1 LGRISGRRG
10 YATLLRFR
18 SEFFAGR
25 WPTRAI
31 SASIFPSNMAREW
44 MAEAVRQSRRVRH
57 MATICQPLKG
67 MRPIVGYIIA
77 MLIGLIV
84 VLLVP
89 WISIGFLQ

>member
-1 LGRISGRRG
+1 
-10 YATLLRFR
+10 
-18 SEFFAGR
+18 
-25 WPTRAI
+25 
-31 SASIFPSNMAREW
+31 
-44 MAEAVRQSRRVRH
+44 
-57 MATICQPLKG
+57 